1 MRTVDDFAEI
11 RRLHRDGVSARQIAR
26 RLRVGRDT
34 IRKALADPEPKPY
47 TLAAPRPAPVFG
59 AFQAAVDAILDA
71 DRTAPRKQR
80 HTATQVYRRLV
91 AEHGYAGSYDPIRRH
106 LKDRRLDRRE
116 TFIPLEHPPGHRLEA
131 DFGHIYA
138 DFPDGRRQVPVL
150 VVTWSYS
157 NAPFALALPTERTEA
172 ILHGLVEAFARRGTW
187 ERVQRALAARVRVAG
202 RQNLAAKVK
211 WLARAAY
218 RGWTTRSRP
227 RPTWMATVAGLSHH
241 TSFGTPAK
249 KANASPMPCNTA
261 SVRSVGRARANGAF
275 E

>member
-91 AEHGYAGSYDPIRRH
+91 AEHGYAGSYNPIQRYLKHRR
-106 LKDRRLDRRE
+106 DAARE
-116 TFIPLEHPPGHRLEA
+116 TLVPLDHAPGHRVEA
-131 DFGHIYA
+131 DFGHIHV
-138 DFPDGRRQVPVL
+138 DFPDGRKLVPVL

-172 ILHGLVEAFARRGTW
+172 VLHGMAEGFA
-187 ERVQRALAARVRVAG
+187 
-202 RQNLAAKVK
+202 
-211 WLARAAY
+211 
-218 RGWTTRSRP
+218 
-227 RPTWMATVAGLSHH
+227 
-241 TSFGTPAK
+241 
-249 KANASPMPCNTA
+249 
-261 SVRSVGRARANGAF
+261 
-275 E
+275 